1 MGNFLSTLL
10 YFVIIFAIMFGVM
23 ILGRKFVFSKVRIN
37 KFIPLGISIALL
49 IMLVVL
55 VVRKLSHKKIE
66 YEEPNGRKP
75 KKEKK
80 KSNKWMLLG
89 IRNKIAVC
97 FIIPIIFMIIIGIS
111 AYQKSSDGMGEKYK
125 EATIQTLQKS
135 VEYIEMISSAVE
147 TEAVKYTADTEL
159 INYMAGL

>member
-1 MGNFLSTLL
+1 MRQNEEETLMG
-10 YFVIIFAIMFGVM
+10 
-23 ILGRKFVFSKVRIN
+23 
-37 KFIPLGISIALL
+37 
-49 IMLVVL
+49 
-55 VVRKLSHKKIE
+55 
-66 YEEPNGRKP
+66 
-75 KKEKK
+75 KEKK

-125 EATIQTLQKS
+125 EATIQTFQKS